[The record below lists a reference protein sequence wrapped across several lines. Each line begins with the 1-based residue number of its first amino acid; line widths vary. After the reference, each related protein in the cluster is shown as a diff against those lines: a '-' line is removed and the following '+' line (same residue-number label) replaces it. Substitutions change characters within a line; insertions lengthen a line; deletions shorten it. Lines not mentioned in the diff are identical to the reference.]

1 MTRFPQLL
9 LAATLALFAAA
20 PAIAQ
25 EEEAPRAPVH
35 KKTTKQAKPRK
46 APKKI
51 PYEKRVDINKASREQ
66 ILKVKGM
73 TPALVDR
80 ILRDRPYKTNAE
92 LITRSGFQRKDYDAV
107 RGLIVCGQDLKAPAK
122 PAPKK

>member
-1 MTRFPQLL
+1 MTRFPKLL
-9 LAATLALFAAA
+9 LAAALALVAVAPVAA
-20 PAIAQ
+20 Q
-25 EEEAPRAPVH
+25 DEAPRTQTH
-35 KKTTKQAKPRK
+35 KKAPKQAKPRK

-51 PYEKRVDINKASREQ
+51 PYDKRVDINKASREQ

-92 LITRSGFQRKDYDAV
+92 LITRSGFQRKEYDAV
-107 RGLIVCGQDLKAPAK
+107 RGLIVCGQNLKK
-122 PAPKK
+122 